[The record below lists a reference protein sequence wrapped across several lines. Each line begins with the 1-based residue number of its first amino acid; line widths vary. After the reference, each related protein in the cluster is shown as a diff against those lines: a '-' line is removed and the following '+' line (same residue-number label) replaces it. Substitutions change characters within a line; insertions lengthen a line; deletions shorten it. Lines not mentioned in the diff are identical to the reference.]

1 MKTPLFSVPVPST
14 SFGDDPRIAFDNV
27 DLRLEFRYLEA
38 GQSKL
43 GAIVFSKVRSFRH
56 RGEPYCTA
64 WHIEGNYDVL
74 VEIHPSGWVDELT
87 QSAPEHQRSS
97 WVMRHFIIYLDSFG
111 CLEVVAEAAELG
123 ALLQHQCLL
132 DSLHRQD

>member
-14 SFGDDPRIAFDNV
+14 NFSDDPRIAFDNA
-27 DLRLEFRYLEA
+27 DLRLEFRY
-38 GQSKL
+38 QSKL
-43 GAIVFSKVRSFRH
+43 GAITFSKVRSFRH

-64 WHIEGNYDVL
+64 WHIEGNYDLLAEV
-74 VEIHPSGWVDELT
+74 HPSDWVDELK

-97 WVMRHFIIYLDSFG
+97 WMMRHFMIYLDSFG

-132 DSLHRQD
+132 DSLHCQD